1 MPNTCILKSLRTTVL
16 LAAISVGQNRE
27 TSKGCGVIPP
37 RTTSF
42 GCVPMSLMPV
52 NTWRSP
58 LRALFA
64 SASRFE
70 GNRARYVSEP
80 MAAAFAAARSNSRF
94 AFGKKTIPNVHALRA
109 GADVAG

>member
-1 MPNTCILKSLRTTVL
+1 MPSTCILKSLRNTVL
-16 LAAISVGQNRE
+16 LAAKSVGQNRE

-64 SASRFE
+64 RASRFE
-70 GNRARYVSEP
+70 GNRARYVSGP
-80 MAAAFAAARSNSRF
+80 MAAASAAARSNFRF
-94 AFGKKTIPNVHALRA
+94 AFGKRTIPNVHALRA